1 MANAGSQ
8 DNRSRDAR
16 SNAFDVLIRRNGWF
30 LATFYAL
37 WALLA
42 GLLSYARVATAE
54 NPPLAWP
61 EIVIIVIVAVAATVG
76 AAFPLAFGFVEGIPM
91 VLAELRKRFY
101 REEGREEGPCGGPRR
116 AARKAVRRAGRK
128 PTKIGKH
135 GWNAGKRRSVTA
147 SPSRN
152 RRPRVTGCKTGT
164 PISPK
169 RVIPYA

>member
-61 EIVIIVIVAVAATVG
+61 EIVIIAIVAAAATVG
-76 AAFPLAFGFVEGIPM
+76 VAFPLAFGFVEGIPM

-101 REEGREEGPCGGPRR
+101 REEGREEGRAEGREEGRAEGRQEANQDWEAWLERR
-116 AARKAVRRAGRK
+116 EAAERDGQ
-128 PTKIGKH
+128 PFTEPP
-135 GWNAGKRRSVTA
+135 
-147 SPSRN
+147 PSRN
-152 RRPRVTGCKTGT
+152 GLQNGD
-164 PISPK
+164 SD
-169 RVIPYA
+169 

>member
-1 MANAGSQ
+1 MANAGSPDSQ
-8 DNRSRDAR
+8 SRDVKG
-16 SNAFDVLIRRNGWF
+16 NAFDVLVRRNGWF

-61 EIVIIVIVAVAATVG
+61 EIVIIVIIAVAATVG

-101 REEGREEGPCGGPRR
+101 REEGREEGRAEGRAEGRQEANQDWEAWLERR
-116 AARKAVRRAGRK
+116 EAAERDGR
-128 PTKIGKH
+128 PFTEPP
-135 GWNAGKRRSVTA
+135 
-147 SPSRN
+147 PSRN
-152 RRPRVTGCKTGT
+152 GAAKKDD
-164 PISPK
+164 S
-169 RVIPYA
+169 